1 MKHPRTKP
9 SLLFRLIVP
18 ATFVFILTVLS
29 LVASIFS
36 DPESPQA
43 AWMDKNADALLLWE
57 LVIVMVLA
65 ILAMAIDRMRTLKGL
80 DEERL
85 PQAPES
91 QPPTGNTAAT
101 DTSPPNLRMTR
112 NDGRSPQTD

>member
-1 MKHPRTKP
+1 MKPPRTKP

-18 ATFVFILTVLS
+18 ATVVFILTILS

-43 AWMDKNADALLLWE
+43 AWMDRNADALLLWE

-65 ILAMAIDRMRTLKGL
+65 VLAMAIDRMRTLKGL
-80 DEERL
+80 DEESL
-85 PQAPES
+85 PQPENS
-91 QPPTGNTAAT
+91 DPTSGTTAVP
-101 DTSPPNLRMTR
+101 DTSPTQ
-112 NDGRSPQTD
+112 STDDTK

>member
-1 MKHPRTKP
+1 MKPPRTKP

-18 ATFVFILTVLS
+18 ATVVFILTILS
-29 LVASIFS
+29 LVASTFS

-57 LVIVMVLA
+57 LIIVMVLA
-65 ILAMAIDRMRTLKGL
+65 VLAMAIDRMRTLKGL

-85 PQAPES
+85 PQAPE
-91 QPPTGNTAAT
+91 PETKPGTTAVPDTSATPAT
-101 DTSPPNLRMTR
+101 DDSK
-112 NDGRSPQTD
+112 